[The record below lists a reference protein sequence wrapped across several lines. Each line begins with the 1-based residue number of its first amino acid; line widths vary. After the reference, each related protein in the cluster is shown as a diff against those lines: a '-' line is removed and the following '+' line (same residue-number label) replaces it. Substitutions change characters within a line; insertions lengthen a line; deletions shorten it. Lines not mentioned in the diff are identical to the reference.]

1 MNLTN
6 FLINKKR
13 EIILIIFL
21 ATILVIILGCL
32 FLPELFYDQ
41 WIWKFYWGPV
51 VADANPN
58 ISIVTYNGI
67 QAREGY
73 TIISE
78 ITYGLI
84 LIFSLFG
91 IYKLL
96 KKLEIKIDWLFFLA
110 LLPYIIFGPVTRVLE
125 DAGYFSPPIVYW
137 FISPL
142 IYLQIA
148 SYALLF
154 LFLGYIVKKKI
165 KKPWLT
171 VNKVVFTGG
180 FVILIPFMYL
190 IFSWMLGYQW
200 SASNGVRFDILI
212 LILLLVSFITF
223 LVYIISRFFQKN
235 EIIRVYKNPM
245 NLSLIFGHMM
255 DGLTSYFSIF
265 DPLNMGL
272 PVYID
277 KHPASNFL
285 MEIWPISFPIVK
297 FILIIIVI
305 YVIDILYK
313 KEFKKYQNLVGLLKI
328 GIFILGFSP
337 GLRDLL
343 RVSMG
348 V

>member
-1 MNLTN
+1 MNLTE

-13 EIILIIFL
+13 IIILITFLTAIF
-21 ATILVIILGCL
+21 VIILGYL
-32 FLPELFYDQ
+32 FLPDVFYDQ

-51 VADANPN
+51 VADANPD

-73 TIISE
+73 TIVSE

-96 KKLEIKIDWLFFLA
+96 KKLEIKIDWSFCLA
-110 LLPYIIFGPVTRVLE
+110 LLPYIVFGPVTRVLE
-125 DAGYFSPPIVYW
+125 DTGYFNPPLVYW

-154 LFLGYIVKKKI
+154 LFLGYIAKKKI

-180 FVILIPFMYL
+180 LVILIPFIYL
-190 IFSWMLGYQW
+190 VFRWMLGDQW
-200 SASNGVRFDILI
+200 SVSNGVRFDILF
-212 LILLLVSFITF
+212 LIFLLVSFITF
-223 LVYIISRFFQKN
+223 LVYIISRFFQKI
-235 EIIRVYKNPM
+235 EIIRVYQNPI
-245 NLSLIFGHMM
+245 NLSLIFGHMV

-272 PVYID
+272 PVYIE

-297 FILIIIVI
+297 FLLIIIII
-305 YVIDILYK
+305 YILDVLYK

-328 GIFILGFSP
+328 GILILGFSP

-343 RVSMG
+343 RVTMG